1 MNLRR
6 SSRTNSSIRE
16 ISVLPDFCPNAAGSV
31 LFGMGNTRVIC
42 AVHVSDEVPQHAA
55 AKNQGWLSAEYTM
68 LPYSTASRK
77 PREFQKRDGRSVEI
91 QRLIGRSLRAG
102 IDLSKIPGVSMS
114 VDCDVVEADGGTR
127 TAAITGAY
135 LAMMLAVKKSMN
147 TGIIT
152 ANPLTKNIAAVS
164 VGIVAGE
171 LLLDLDYSEDSK
183 ADVDMNIVMTDS
195 FELVEIQG
203 TGEGAVFTID
213 EMNRLVAL
221 SQEGISQLIEIQKRY
236 GL

>member
-6 SSRTNSSIRE
+6 SSRTNSSIRK
-16 ISVLPDFCPNAAGSV
+16 ISVFPDFCPNAAGSV

-42 AVHVSDEVPQHAA
+42 AVHISDVVPQHAS

-68 LPYSTASRK
+68 LPYSTVTRK

-102 IDLSKIPGVSMS
+102 IDLSKIPGISMS

-135 LAMMLAVKKSMN
+135 LAMMLAVKKLMHE
-147 TGIIT
+147 GIISV
-152 ANPLTKNIAAVS
+152 NPLTKNIAAVS
-164 VGIVAGE
+164 AGIVGGE
-171 LLLDLDYSEDSK
+171 MLLDLDYSEDSR
-183 ADVDMNIVMTDS
+183 ADVDMNVVMTDS
-195 FELVEIQG
+195 YELVEIQG
-203 TGEGAVFTID
+203 TGEGAVFSKD
-213 EMNRLVAL
+213 EMNSLISL
-221 SQEGISQLIEIQKRY
+221 SEEGISKLIEIQKSY
-236 GL
+236 AL